1 MISIIQKENDEKIKL
16 YDTLNTK
23 LWGMAHILPYYFD
36 SLTPAEKYD
45 MMKGL
50 EEKKKELEA
59 EHEI

>member
-1 MISIIQKENDEKIKL
+1 
-16 YDTLNTK
+16 
-23 LWGMAHILPYYFD
+23 MADIFPYYLD

-45 MMKGL
+45 MMRGL

>member
-1 MISIIQKENDEKIKL
+1 MISITEKENDEKIKL
-16 YDTLNTK
+16 YDTRNRK
-23 LWGMAHILPYYFD
+23 LWGMANIFPYYFD

-45 MMKGL
+45 MMRGL